1 MRRPAQHHLGPIAS
15 TGWAHP
21 YRGIAALAVFHN
33 DGGQGGP
40 PAAPTVPTPADVAA
54 RAGQQPAA
62 PVLPPAAPVQPAP
75 GSEPVLLDHGT
86 GEPMT
91 QAAFTKIM
99 ARENAKGRRATI
111 REIAEAAGVPF
122 DPDNFDVSQFGQAF
136 KAAETARQ
144 ERLTEEQKRQEEL
157 TNKER
162 ALEAREAAA
171 AEREAEAARRDRAS
185 RIRQTLVTLGATGT
199 DLEDA
204 AALLRV
210 PDDADDAALLKAAEE
225 LKARRAEMFG
235 GTAAAQTL
243 PPAPSGAPAGG
254 NAPRQPVA
262 GKDAVKDAARKRAE
276 QMGLRQPDKAA

>member
-1 MRRPAQHHLGPIAS
+1 MRRPAQHHLGPIAR

-21 YRGIAALAVFHN
+21 YRGIRGLAVFHN
-33 DGGQGGP
+33 DGGQGGA
-40 PAAPTVPTPADVAA
+40 PAPVVPSPADVAA
-54 RAGQQPAA
+54 RAVQQP
-62 PVLPPAAPVQPAP
+62 PAPVQPAAVPAPQAP
-75 GSEPVLLDHGT
+75 GSETVLLDHGT

-99 ARENAKGRRATI
+99 ARENAKGRRATL

-122 DPDNFDVSQFGQAF
+122 DPENFDVSQFGQAF

-157 TNKER
+157 TNKEK

-171 AEREAEAARRDRAS
+171 VEREAEAARRDRAS

-210 PDDADDAALLKAAEE
+210 ADHDDDAAIQKAAEE
-225 LKARRAEMFG
+225 LKGRRAEMFG
-235 GTAAAQTL
+235 GTTAAQTL

-276 QMGLRQPDKAA
+276 AMGLRRKDAA